1 MKPKNFIIDVD
12 GVMTDGKF
20 HYSNQKKIF
29 KVFGADDNEGLKIL
43 SKYLNIYFIT
53 SDRRGYKISKR
64 RITEDMNYDLFYIN
78 TKNRYSFVNKKF
90 DLNISIF
97 MADSFT
103 DYYMLKNCFYSI
115 VPKNADEDVKK
126 ISKYTTKRS
135 GGDRAVSEACKH
147 ILKKFFNKN
156 ILDLIQK

>member
-64 RITEDMNYDLFYIN
+64 RITEDMNYDLF
-78 TKNRYSFVNKKF
+78 
-90 DLNISIF
+90 
-97 MADSFT
+97 
-103 DYYMLKNCFYSI
+103 
-115 VPKNADEDVKK
+115 
-126 ISKYTTKRS
+126 
-135 GGDRAVSEACKH
+135 
-147 ILKKFFNKN
+147 
-156 ILDLIQK
+156 